1 MQWWAQTSSKKTVLR
16 VLKTLP
22 NVTLKHGRS
31 SDRFYLYRSS
41 NVYCHTYI
49 LGIWILFSVSLFWKT
64 EYKTEPK

>member
-1 MQWWAQTSSKKTVLR
+1 MVESDFLQENCHESLENITQCHS
-16 VLKTLP
+16 
-22 NVTLKHGRS
+22 TLKHGRS